1 MATSR
6 GAGKSLVRASLAIH
20 EPPVGGS
27 TTPGGSHQ
35 DVRLRL
41 QPGAT
46 DADPPRPVEDDPRTD
61 RTGRFPPGVHGFG
74 AAGDDGGDL
83 PRLLRRADQQLGA
96 EEGRVPARLLRVT
109 TKSIAAKQPSPPWV
123 VFQWGSFSTARFTAY
138 VSPPS
143 RPPTRSSGRPV
154 CPSGPPAG
162 STLHEIPSNTKGQN
176 PTSGAL
182 TAQRVH
188 RVVAGDSLQ
197 SLAWREYGDSAA
209 WRAIAEANG
218 IDDPTGSRTVSNSCC
233 PPPRRCVPDGE
244 VRVLQR
250 RRGEDR
256 RPNRSLPSTPVTSST
271 ATSTRASACPPRSG
285 SPSGTRTG

>member
-27 TTPGGSHQ
+27 TTPGGLIKTFAFDFNPAQLS
-35 DVRLRL
+35 L
-41 QPGAT
+41 T
-46 DADPPRPVEDDPRTD
+46 
-61 RTGRFPPGVHGFG
+61 
-74 AAGDDGGDL
+74 
-83 PRLLRRADQQLGA
+83 RRAQWKTT
-96 EEGRVPARLLRVT
+96 PAQIERDGSLPEFMGSQPREMGVEIFLDSSDEPTSNSVLKKVESLLACCDVT

-138 VSPPS
+138 VSSVEAAYSLFGTTGVPI
-143 RPPTRSSGRPV
+143 RATCRLQ
-154 CPSGPPAG
+154 
-162 STLHEIPSNTKGQN
+162 LHEIPSNTKGQN

-218 IDDPTGSRTVSNSCC
+218 IDDPTRLANGVELVL
-233 PPPRRCVPDGE
+233 PAAEE
-244 VRVLQR
+244 VR
-250 RRGEDR
+250 
-256 RPNRSLPSTPVTSST
+256 T
-271 ATSTRASACPPRSG
+271 
-285 SPSGTRTG
+285 

>member
-27 TTPGGSHQ
+27 TTPGGLIKTFAFDFNPAQLS
-35 DVRLRL
+35 L
-41 QPGAT
+41 T
-46 DADPPRPVEDDPRTD
+46 
-61 RTGRFPPGVHGFG
+61 
-74 AAGDDGGDL
+74 
-83 PRLLRRADQQLGA
+83 RRAQWKTT
-96 EEGRVPARLLRVT
+96 PAQIERDGSLPEFMGSEPREMGVEIFLDSSDEPSSNSVLKKVESLLACCDVT

-138 VSPPS
+138 VSSVEAAYSLFGTTGVPI
-143 RPPTRSSGRPV
+143 RATCRLQ
-154 CPSGPPAG
+154 
-162 STLHEIPSNTKGQN
+162 LHEIPSNTNGQN

-218 IDDPTGSRTVSNSCC
+218 IDDPTRLANGVELVL
-233 PPPRRCVPDGE
+233 PAAEE
-244 VRVLQR
+244 VR
-250 RRGEDR
+250 
-256 RPNRSLPSTPVTSST
+256 S
-271 ATSTRASACPPRSG
+271 
-285 SPSGTRTG
+285 

>member
-1 MATSR
+1 MVTTSR

-27 TTPGGSHQ
+27 TTPGGLIKTFAFDFNPAQLS
-35 DVRLRL
+35 L
-41 QPGAT
+41 T
-46 DADPPRPVEDDPRTD
+46 
-61 RTGRFPPGVHGFG
+61 
-74 AAGDDGGDL
+74 
-83 PRLLRRADQQLGA
+83 RRAQWKTT
-96 EEGRVPARLLRVT
+96 PAQIERDGSLPEFMGSQPREMGVEIFLDSSDEPTSNSVLKKVESLLACCDVT

-138 VSPPS
+138 VSSVEASYSLFGTTGVPI
-143 RPPTRSSGRPV
+143 RATCRLQ
-154 CPSGPPAG
+154 
-162 STLHEIPSNTKGQN
+162 LHEIPSNTKGQN

-218 IDDPTGSRTVSNSCC
+218 IDDPTRLANGVELVL
-233 PPPRRCVPDGE
+233 PAAEE
-244 VRVLQR
+244 VR
-250 RRGEDR
+250 
-256 RPNRSLPSTPVTSST
+256 S
-271 ATSTRASACPPRSG
+271 
-285 SPSGTRTG
+285 